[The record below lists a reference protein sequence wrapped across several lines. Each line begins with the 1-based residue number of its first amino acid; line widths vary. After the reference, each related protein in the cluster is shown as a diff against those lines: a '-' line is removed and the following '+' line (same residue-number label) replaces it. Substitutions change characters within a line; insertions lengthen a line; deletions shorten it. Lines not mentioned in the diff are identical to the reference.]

1 MAAESQTFDPLV
13 LETFWSRLI
22 STVEQQAVALIR
34 TSFTPSVAECGDLSA
49 CVFDPRGYML
59 AQAVTGTPGHI
70 NSMARCIMHVL
81 KEYPVETLEPG
92 DVIITNDPWLTS
104 GHHYDVTVVT
114 PIFQQ
119 EKLVA
124 FFGNICHTADIG
136 GRPYGP
142 DANDVY
148 EEGLHIPILKLFQR
162 GQPNEDLFKILR
174 TNVRSPEEVIGDFY
188 SQVAGN
194 AVGGQRLL
202 EFMDEYGLDSIIPL
216 ADELIA
222 RSERA
227 MRQAIAALPD
237 GTYHYETDTDGFD
250 APIHLALTM
259 TVDGDHLV
267 ADYGGT
273 SPQVKQAINVV
284 YNYTEAYT
292 TFGLKVALAPDVPN
306 NEGSFRAVT
315 VHAPEGSVLNCLH
328 PAPTAARHLLGH
340 FLAGMVLAA
349 LSPVLPDRAMAE
361 GMAGLWSTNVHGHGP
376 DGHRFTLLSFLSGGT
391 GARRGLDGLSSTA
404 FPSGVA
410 GIPTEVFENRSPLVM
425 LEREFRR
432 DSGGPGR
439 NRGGL
444 GHRIVYSGLRLKEP
458 YRLSP
463 FTDRVRHPAPG
474 LEGGLPGAPGEFQL
488 LDGTL
493 LNPKRTVEL
502 SPEQLLVIGLPGGG
516 GLGDPRERDP
526 EPVRQDVLDGLV
538 SVEQARDAYGVAITA
553 DGVLNIAETDKLRH
567 SART

>member
-1 MAAESQTFDPLV
+1 MNGGSAFDPLI

-81 KEYPVETLEPG
+81 NEYPAATLEPG

-114 PIFQQ
+114 PVFRQQ
-119 EKLVA
+119 ELIA

-142 DANDVY
+142 DAIDVY

-162 GQPNEDLFKILR
+162 DKPNEDLFKIIR
-174 TNVRSPEEVIGDFY
+174 TNVRSPEEVVGGFY

-222 RSERA
+222 RSEQA
-227 MRQAIAALPD
+227 MREAIAALPD
-237 GTYHYETDTDGFD
+237 RSYRYETDTDGFD
-250 APIHLALTM
+250 APIHLALTL
-259 TVDGDHLV
+259 TVEGDHVV
-267 ADYGGT
+267 ADYAGT
-273 SPQVKQAINVV
+273 SPQVQQAINVV
-284 YNYTEAYT
+284 MNYTEAYT
-292 TFGLKVALAPDVPN
+292 TFGLKCALAPDVPN

-315 VHAPEGSVLNCLH
+315 VRAPEGCVLNCRH
-328 PAPTAARHLLGH
+328 PAPVAARHLLGH

-349 LSPVLPDRAMAE
+349 LAPVLPDRAMAE
-361 GMAGLWSTNVHGHGP
+361 GMAGLWSTNIHGKGP
-376 DGHRFTLLSFLSGGT
+376 DGHRFTLLSFLSGGM
-391 GARRGLDGLSSTA
+391 GARLGLDGLSSTA
-404 FPSGVA
+404 FPSGVS
-410 GIPTEVFENRSPLVM
+410 GIPTEVFENRSPLVI
-425 LEREFRR
+425 LEREFRQ

-444 GHRIVYSGLRLKEP
+444 GHRIVYSGLRLSEP

-474 LEGGLPGAPGEFQL
+474 LLGGMPGAPGEFQL
-488 LDGTL
+488 ADCTPLNAKSTVVLAPDQTL
-493 LNPKRTVEL
+493 
-502 SPEQLLVIGLPGGG
+502 SIGLPGGG

-526 EPVRQDVLDGLV
+526 ELVRQDVLDGLV
-538 SVEQARDAYGVAITA
+538 SIEQARDAYGVAFTA
-553 DGVLNIAETDKLRH
+553 DHVLDPAETERLRH
-567 SART
+567 AR